1 MSRLLEFPLLVLL
14 SGIVSLAMLVPAA
27 QALVVRDLHE
37 ARTFFY
43 GAILFSFLTILVAIA
58 TRNSPIRK
66 PARNQLLNVLGTF
79 TVIPALAA
87 VPFYEALE
95 TAPFLFAYFEMV
107 SSMTTTGATLFDDP
121 AAIPDSL
128 HLWRA
133 IIGWLGGAFL
143 WVSALA
149 ILAPL
154 NLGGFEVGSGAE
166 QQGRYTQ
173 ISQMTTLSDR
183 LKRYGVRLLP
193 IYTVLTLVLWI
204 GLVMVGERPFVAVC
218 HAMAILS
225 TSGISPVGGVAN
237 GSSGMAGEALIL
249 LFFVFALSRQTFSTD
264 QLTTYSNRLREDP
277 EFRIGLL
284 IGLGV
289 PILLFVRHWVGA
301 FEGDQVE
308 DSAGAFRA
316 LWGSLFTTVSF
327 LTTTGFS
334 SGFWGDA
341 QIWSGLQTP
350 GLILMGLALV
360 GGGVATTAGGGKLL
374 RGYALYKHGQR
385 EIDRLVHPSSIAGSG
400 GDARRIRRQGAYIAW
415 IFFMLFALTL
425 ALILTLLA
433 LTGLDFETATV
444 LSIAALS
451 TTGPLAT
458 EAAAFPISYAA
469 LTAPAQGIL
478 IAAMVLG
485 RLETLAIIALLNP
498 DFWRR

>member
-1 MSRLLEFPLLVLL
+1 MARLLELPLLVLL
-14 SGIVSLAMLVPAA
+14 SGLVSLAMLVPAA
-27 QALVVRDLHE
+27 QALVIRDLHE

-43 GAILFSFLTILVAIA
+43 GAILFSFLTVLVAIA
-58 TRNSPIRK
+58 TRSSPIRQ
-66 PARNQLLNVLGTF
+66 PARNQLLNILGAF
-79 TVIPALAA
+79 VVIPVIAA
-87 VPFYEALE
+87 IPFYEALGGSS
-95 TAPFLFAYFEMV
+95 FLTAYFEMV
-107 SSMTTTGATLFDDP
+107 SSLTTTGATLFDDP
-121 AAIPDSL
+121 AMLSDSL

-154 NLGGFEVGSGAE
+154 NLGGFEVGSGAT
-166 QQGRYTQ
+166 QQGSYTQ
-173 ISQMTTLSDR
+173 ISQHTKLSDR
-183 LKRYGVRLLP
+183 LARYGAKLLP
-193 IYTVLTLVLWI
+193 VYTVLTLGLWI
-204 GLVMVGERPFVAVC
+204 GLVMLGETPFVAIC
-218 HAMAILS
+218 HAMSILS
-225 TSGISPVGGVAN
+225 TSGISPIGGVAN
-237 GSSGMAGEALIL
+237 GASGMAGEMLIV
-249 LFFVFALSRQTFSTD
+249 LFFLFALSRQTFSTD

-284 IGLGV
+284 IAGSV
-289 PILLFVRHWVGA
+289 PALLFLRHWVGA
-301 FEGDQVE
+301 FEGDQVR
-308 DSAGAFRA
+308 DLPGAFRA
-316 LWGSLFTTVSF
+316 LWGSVFTTVSF
-327 LTTTGFS
+327 LTTTGFAS
-334 SGFWGDA
+334 SNWGDA
-341 QIWSGLQTP
+341 QSWSGLQTP

-360 GGGVATTAGGGKLL
+360 GGGVATTAGGVKLL
-374 RGYALYKHGQR
+374 RVYALYKHGRR

-400 GDARRIRRQGAYIAW
+400 GEARRIRREGAYIAW

-425 ALILTLLA
+425 ALIMTLLA

-444 LSIAALS
+444 LTIAALS

-469 LTAPAQGIL
+469 LSASAQVIL

>member
-1 MSRLLEFPLLVLL
+1 MARLLEFPLLVLL

-58 TRNSPIRK
+58 TRDSPIRQ
-66 PARNQLLNVLGTF
+66 PARNQLLNVLGAF
-79 TVIPALAA
+79 VLIPALAA

-95 TAPFLFAYFEMV
+95 TEPFLTAYFEMV
-107 SSMTTTGATLFDDP
+107 SSLTTTGATLFDDP
-121 AAIPDSL
+121 TVLPDSL

-133 IIGWLGGAFL
+133 LVGWLGGAFL

-154 NLGGFEVGSGAE
+154 NLGGFEVGSGSE
-166 QQGRYTQ
+166 QQGRFTQ
-173 ISQMTTLSDR
+173 ISQLTTLSDR
-183 LKRYGVRLLP
+183 LARYGARLLP

-204 GLVMVGERPFVAVC
+204 GLVVVGETPFVAIC

-225 TSGISPVGGVAN
+225 TSGSSPVGGVAN
-237 GSSGMAGEALIL
+237 GASGFGGEMLIV
-249 LFFVFALSRQTFSTD
+249 LFFIFALSRQTFSTD
-264 QLTTYSNRLREDP
+264 NLTTYSNRLREDP

-284 IGLGV
+284 IAVSV
-289 PILLFVRHWVGA
+289 PMLLFLRHWVGA
-301 FEGDQVE
+301 FEGDQIE
-308 DSAGAFRA
+308 NTTGAFRA
-316 LWGSLFTTVSF
+316 LWGSFFTTISF
-327 LTTTGFS
+327 LTTTGFAS
-334 SGFWGDA
+334 EFWGDA
-341 QIWSGLQTP
+341 QSWSGLQTP
-350 GLILMGLALV
+350 GLILLGLALV
-360 GGGVATTAGGGKLL
+360 GGGVATTAGGVKLL
-374 RGYALYKHGQR
+374 RVYALYKHGRR

-415 IFFMLFALTL
+415 IFFMLFAVSL
-425 ALILTLLA
+425 ALIMTLLA

-444 LSIAALS
+444 LTIAALS

-469 LTAPAQGIL
+469 LTQWAQSIL